1 MPKRA
6 PVNTKKKPKRKP
18 TAGGKAGGKHP
29 ARPAPAKRP
38 VVVVAKSPRRAMDEL
53 FVRRAMQELRTEA
66 QRGPQKVAW
75 KVEDAELFDA
85 AKRYCLDRETQ
96 QAVVEEAKPD
106 LDKAGVSGRALISW
120 LVDVKRRFAEIS
132 VAAIDKQLDS
142 GETAMLGIEQTDQQH
157 LIQTKIN
164 AKVLQSLDQIDLI
177 GGDTKRLHIISRFL
191 EHGSEV
197 AKIRADAAL
206 KSKQAELAEAKSA
219 QIVQRL
225 TALAD
230 QVERGAVGEQGRMS
244 PEEIAQLIRVAAM
257 GGDVKAHADRLQGR
271 DAA

>member
-1 MPKRA
+1 VAKRA

-18 TAGGKAGGKHP
+18 TVKHT
-29 ARPAPAKRP
+29 ARPAQAKRP

-53 FVRRAMQELRTEA
+53 FVRRAMQELRTES

-96 QAVVEEAKPD
+96 HAVVEEAKPD

-120 LVDVKRRFAEIS
+120 LSDVKRRFAEIS

-164 AKVLQSLDQIDLI
+164 AKVLQALDKIDLI
-177 GGDTKRLHIISRFL
+177 EGDTKRLHLVSRFL

-197 AKIRADAAL
+197 AKIRADAAY
-206 KSKQAELAEAKSA
+206 KAQRAALAEAKTIEITSKVRA
-219 QIVQRL
+219 IADRL
-225 TALAD
+225 AASKSNAADKESVLDEAVELLRLAI
-230 QVERGAVGEQGRMS
+230 AGED
-244 PEEIAQLIRVAAM
+244 P
-257 GGDVKAHADRLQGR
+257 KAHASQNRE
-271 DAA
+271 AA